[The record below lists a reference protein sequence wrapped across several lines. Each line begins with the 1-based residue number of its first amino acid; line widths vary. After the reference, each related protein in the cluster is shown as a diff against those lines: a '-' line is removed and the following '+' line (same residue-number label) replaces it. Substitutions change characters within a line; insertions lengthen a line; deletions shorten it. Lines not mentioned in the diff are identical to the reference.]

1 MASMNALVVLPVLLL
16 LIFEISGISAVTNAS
31 VDVVCATSSLSS
43 CQVIPSNWGVR
54 TSTGQLA
61 SAWFSDSYNE
71 TGWAH
76 LEIAGFQAPHIH
88 SAAID
93 SLQAY
98 AAGLAEGYL
107 TGVQISQHSM
117 NTFAS
122 YWGMGLPPQPFVDY
136 IESNLAYMHKQADA
150 LGHSDAFWRHVGLIL
165 AQMQGILDGSN
176 LKLAES
182 SMKQLTFFD
191 IMISNIGEVCCWRC
205 VECRDRVPRN
215 LVPSPSDAEIGDILP
230 AVSPH
235 EGSVVRPSGMDLRRK
250 SHC

>member
-1 MASMNALVVLPVLLL
+1 
-16 LIFEISGISAVTNAS
+16 
-31 VDVVCATSSLSS
+31 
-43 CQVIPSNWGVR
+43 
-54 TSTGQLA
+54 
-61 SAWFSDSYNE
+61 
-71 TGWAH
+71 

-107 TGVQISQHSM
+107 TGVQISQHST

-205 VECRDRVPRN
+205 VECRDRVPRD
-215 LVPSPSDAEIGDILP
+215 LVPSP
-230 AVSPH
+230 
-235 EGSVVRPSGMDLRRK
+235 
-250 SHC
+250 